1 MMQAGGMMQAT
12 SMTQTFAIES
22 GLHCVRT
29 RRWSILVAHRSLKA
43 VLGLAAL
50 LLPVACLALCAGASW
65 LTPLQVFA
73 ALANT
78 GPASVQLLVN
88 ELRLPRVLAGL
99 LAGAALGAA
108 GCLVQALSRNRLA
121 TPDMLGVADGATLGI
136 FVALVAGGTGLMGPW
151 WSGPLGALA
160 ALAVLALAAG
170 RMDSRGH
177 AVLVVGIGVASLL
190 RAVTELALSG
200 QELMHASALYVW
212 SVGSLAGRGYAAAL
226 PLATGLALLLPLALL
241 LVRPL
246 SLLRLGLDTAAALG
260 VPVRSTQWAALLLAV
275 LLAGLAVGVCGPI
288 AFVALA
294 APFIASRLEGNER
307 IGLVSA
313 ALAGALLVIAAD
325 TLGRIVFEGAELPAG
340 VICNLLGGPFL
351 LWILLTERSGESD

>member
-1 MMQAGGMMQAT
+1 MSGAFAVEAG
-12 SMTQTFAIES
+12 ID
-22 GLHCVRT
+22 CVRGQ
-29 RRWSILVAHRSLKA
+29 RWSILIARRA
-43 VLGLAAL
+43 LAAKL
-50 LLPVACLALCAGASW
+50 ALAAALLPVACLALCAGASW
-65 LTPLQVFA
+65 VTPALVLA
-73 ALANT
+73 ALADT
-78 GPASVQLLVN
+78 GPAGAQLLVN
-88 ELRLPRVLAGL
+88 ELRLPRVIAAL

-121 TPDMLGVADGATLGI
+121 TPDMLGVSDGATLGI
-136 FVALVAGGTGLMGPW
+136 FVGLVAGATGLLGPW

-190 RAVTELALSG
+190 RAITELALSR
-200 QELMHASALYVW
+200 QELMHASALYAW

-226 PLATGLALLLPLALL
+226 PLAAGLALLLPPALL
-241 LVRPL
+241 LSRPL
-246 SLLRLGLDTAAALG
+246 ALLRLGVDTAASLG
-260 VPVRSTQWAALLLAV
+260 VAVRATQWAALLLAV

-294 APFIASRLEGNER
+294 APFVASRLEGAQR
-307 IGLVSA
+307 IALVSA
-313 ALAGALLVIAAD
+313 ALAGALLVALAD
-325 TLGRIVFEGAELPAG
+325 TLGRVVLEGAELPAG

-351 LWILLTERSGESD
+351 LWILLTERAGESQ